1 MLFYNVAGS
10 SRRGMGRPFQRV
22 NTILSRNSCLSGVM
36 FSNFVPYEMHY
47 GLYAILRNLISS
59 ITLQGV
65 YYYFYQLFKD
75 EAEAIAMRR
84 KKRGFGD
91 GTTGMFSALI
101 VAAISGY
108 DTHYC
113 S

>member
-1 MLFYNVAGS
+1 MSNVTS
-10 SRRGMGRPFQRV
+10 
-22 NTILSRNSCLSGVM
+22 
-36 FSNFVPYEMHY
+36 
-47 GLYAILRNLISS
+47 
-59 ITLQGV
+59 QGV

-75 EAEAIAMRR
+75 EADAIAMRR

-101 VAAISGY
+101 VAAMSGY
-108 DTHYC
+108 ATHYC